1 MDCKGESIVHGD
13 FAQSLLSFPKS
24 CVIQMAMPS
33 PAAWATMAALIA
45 LKPGIKVDSYLISIA
60 GNIAAGK
67 STLTKA
73 LEKRTGGKIISFLER
88 VDYVKK
94 NGYLQKYYE
103 AVGAYDRLKGTKLDG
118 NDRGEF
124 LRVKEE
130 AEYWGYKI
138 QETYFLS
145 RLLDLGVLS
154 ELLREGQSVAQ
165 DRSIYEDQIFT
176 KNSNNYEYITDEDYR
191 KYLDLFDLV
200 MKNKPEPD
208 LIIYLES
215 DVGALKERIVGR
227 SRGEESELA
236 HPENNYLSN
245 LNDLYRPWIMKCGFP
260 YLIVDTEAID
270 LRTDEGLEQVVS
282 GITQAV
288 PGAQAL
294 FN

>member
-1 MDCKGESIVHGD
+1 ME
-13 FAQSLLSFPKS
+13 
-24 CVIQMAMPS
+24 
-33 PAAWATMAALIA
+33 
-45 LKPGIKVDSYLISIA
+45 SYLISIA

-73 LEKRTGGKIISFLER
+73 LERRSGGKIVSFLER
-88 VDYVKK
+88 VDYVKE

-103 AVGAYDRLKGTKLDG
+103 AVTAYDRLKGVKLDG
-118 NDRGEF
+118 KDRKGF
-124 LRVKEE
+124 LRVKEA

-191 KYLDLFDLV
+191 RYLDLFELV
-200 MKNKPEPD
+200 MSNKPKPD

-215 DVGALKERIVGR
+215 DVKTLKDRILER

-236 HPENNYLSN
+236 RPDNRYLAN
-245 LNDLYRPWIMKCGFP
+245 LNVLYRPWIMKCGFP
-260 YLIVDTEAID
+260 YLIVDTEAVD
-270 LRTDEGLEQVVS
+270 FRTEEGLEEVVE
-282 GITQAV
+282 GIIRSV
-288 PGAQAL
+288 PGTRQL
-294 FN
+294 FDR

>member
-1 MDCKGESIVHGD
+1 ME
-13 FAQSLLSFPKS
+13 
-24 CVIQMAMPS
+24 
-33 PAAWATMAALIA
+33 
-45 LKPGIKVDSYLISIA
+45 SYLISIA

-73 LEKRTGGKIISFLER
+73 LEERTGGRIVSFLER
-88 VDYVKK
+88 VDYVKE

-103 AVGAYDRLKGTKLDG
+103 AVSAYDRLKGAKLNG
-118 NDRGEF
+118 NDRGNF
-124 LRVKEE
+124 LEVKEA

-191 KYLDLFDLV
+191 KYLDLFNLV
-200 MKNKPEPD
+200 MKNKPTPD

-215 DVGALKERIVGR
+215 DVAALKTRIVGR
-227 SRGEESELA
+227 SRGEETELA
-236 HPENNYLSN
+236 NPQNTYLSN

-260 YLIVDTEAID
+260 YLIIDTEDID
-270 LRTDEGLEQVVS
+270 FRTSEGLEQVVT
-282 GITQAV
+282 GIMHTV
-288 PGAQAL
+288 PGTKSL
-294 FN
+294 FE

>member
-1 MDCKGESIVHGD
+1 MD
-13 FAQSLLSFPKS
+13 SF
-24 CVIQMAMPS
+24 
-33 PAAWATMAALIA
+33 
-45 LKPGIKVDSYLISIA
+45 LISIA

-73 LEKRTGGKIISFLER
+73 LEKRSGGRIVSFLER

-94 NGYLQKYYE
+94 HGYLEKYYK
-103 AVGAYDRLKGTKLDG
+103 AVSAYDRLKGSKLNGTDP
-118 NDRGEF
+118 EQF
-124 LRVKEE
+124 LRVKKE

-145 RLLDLGVLS
+145 RLLDLGVLN

-191 KYLDLFDLV
+191 KYQDLFSL
-200 MKNKPEPD
+200 MMTNKPTPD

-215 DVGALKERIVGR
+215 DVEALKSRIVER
-227 SRGEESELA
+227 SRGEESELSR
-236 HPENNYLSN
+236 PGNNYLSN

-260 YLIVDTEAID
+260 YLIVDTEAVD
-270 LRTDEGLEQVVS
+270 FRTEDGLEEVVA
-282 GITQAV
+282 GIVGAV
-288 PGAQAL
+288 PGTRRL
-294 FN
+294 FE

>member
-1 MDCKGESIVHGD
+1 M
-13 FAQSLLSFPKS
+13 
-24 CVIQMAMPS
+24 
-33 PAAWATMAALIA
+33 
-45 LKPGIKVDSYLISIA
+45 DSYLISIA

-73 LEKRTGGKIISFLER
+73 LEKRSGGKIVSFLER

-94 NGYLQKYYE
+94 HGYLDKYYK
-103 AVGAYDRLKGTKLDG
+103 AVGAYDRLKGTKLVGRDPAH
-118 NDRGEF
+118 F

-145 RLLDLGVLS
+145 RLLDLGVLN

-191 KYLDLFDLV
+191 KYQDLFEL
-200 MKNKPEPD
+200 MLKNKPKPD

-215 DVGALKERIVGR
+215 DVGTLKERIIGR

-236 HPENNYLSN
+236 RADNNYLSN
-245 LNDLYRPWIMKCGFP
+245 LNDLYRPWIMKCGHP
-260 YLIVDTEAID
+260 YLIIDTEEID
-270 LRTDEGLEQVVS
+270 FRKKDGLEQVIE
-282 GITQAV
+282 GIIRSV
-288 PGAQAL
+288 PGTRRL
-294 FN
+294 FE

>member
-1 MDCKGESIVHGD
+1 M
-13 FAQSLLSFPKS
+13 
-24 CVIQMAMPS
+24 
-33 PAAWATMAALIA
+33 
-45 LKPGIKVDSYLISIA
+45 DSYLISIA

-73 LEKRTGGKIISFLER
+73 LEKRAGGKIVSFLER

-103 AVGAYDRLKGTKLDG
+103 AVSAYDRLKGAKLDG
-118 NDRGEF
+118 KSSAGF
-124 LRVKEE
+124 LEVKEA

-154 ELLREGQSVAQ
+154 ELLREGQSVVQ

-191 KYLDLFDLV
+191 KYLDLFELV
-200 MKNKPEPD
+200 MKDKPKPD

-215 DVGALKERIVGR
+215 DVEALKARIVGR
-227 SRGEESELA
+227 SRGEEVDLA
-236 HPENNYLSN
+236 APQNNYLSN
-245 LNDLYRPWIMKCGFP
+245 LNDLYRPWIMKSGFP
-260 YLIVDTEAID
+260 YLIIDTEAID
-270 LRTDEGLEQVVS
+270 FRTPEGLEQVVTN
-282 GITQAV
+282 IVDTV
-288 PGAQAL
+288 PGTGQL
-294 FN
+294 FE

>member
-1 MDCKGESIVHGD
+1 ME
-13 FAQSLLSFPKS
+13 
-24 CVIQMAMPS
+24 
-33 PAAWATMAALIA
+33 
-45 LKPGIKVDSYLISIA
+45 SYLISIA

-73 LEKRTGGKIISFLER
+73 LESRSNGKIVSFLER
-88 VDYVKK
+88 VDYVKE

-103 AVGAYDRLKGTKLDG
+103 AVSAYDRLKGAKLVG
-118 NDRGEF
+118 KDRKSF
-124 LRVKEE
+124 LKVKEA

-200 MKNKPEPD
+200 MKNKPTPD

-215 DVGALKERIVGR
+215 DVAALKSRIVGR

-236 HPENNYLSN
+236 SPDNNYLSN

-270 LRTDEGLEQVVS
+270 FRTEDGLEQVVTD
-282 GITQAV
+282 IIRTV
-288 PGAQAL
+288 PGTKRL
-294 FN
+294 FR

>member
-1 MDCKGESIVHGD
+1 M
-13 FAQSLLSFPKS
+13 Q
-24 CVIQMAMPS
+24 
-33 PAAWATMAALIA
+33 
-45 LKPGIKVDSYLISIA
+45 SYLISIA

-73 LEKRTGGKIISFLER
+73 LETRSGGKIVSFLER

-94 NGYLQKYYE
+94 NGYLKKYYE
-103 AVGAYDRLKGTKLDG
+103 AVTAYDRLKGTKLDG
-118 NDRGEF
+118 KNRAGF
-124 LRVKEE
+124 LKIKEA

-191 KYLDLFDLV
+191 KYLDLFELV
-200 MKNKPEPD
+200 MKDKPKPD

-215 DVGALKERIVGR
+215 DVEALKARIVGR
-227 SRGEESELA
+227 SRDEETDLA
-236 HPENNYLSN
+236 SPKNTYLSN
-245 LNDLYRPWIMKCGFP
+245 LNDLYRPWIMKSGFP
-260 YLIVDTEAID
+260 YIIIDTEVID
-270 LRTDEGLEQVVS
+270 FRTEDGLDQVIAS
-282 GITQAV
+282 IINTV
-288 PGAQAL
+288 PGTERL
-294 FN
+294 FE

>member
-1 MDCKGESIVHGD
+1 MK
-13 FAQSLLSFPKS
+13 SF
-24 CVIQMAMPS
+24 
-33 PAAWATMAALIA
+33 
-45 LKPGIKVDSYLISIA
+45 LISIA

-73 LEKRTGGKIISFLER
+73 LDERTVVKIVYFLER

-94 NGYLQKYYE
+94 QGYLEKYYK
-103 AVGAYDRLKGTKLDG
+103 AVSAYDRLKGAKLVGKDP
-118 NDRGEF
+118 DYF
-124 LRVKEE
+124 LKVKEE

-145 RLLDLGVLS
+145 RLLDLGVLN

-191 KYLDLFDLV
+191 KYQDLFKLV
-200 MKNKPEPD
+200 MTNKPKPD

-215 DVGALKERIVGR
+215 DVEALKARIVER

-236 HPENNYLSN
+236 NVENTYLSN
-245 LNDLYRPWIMKCGFP
+245 LNDLYRPWIMKCGHP
-260 YLIVDTEAID
+260 YLIIDTEAID
-270 LRTDEGLEQVVS
+270 FRTEAGLEQVVK
-282 GITQAV
+282 GIIDAV
-288 PGAQAL
+288 PGTRRL
-294 FN
+294 FE

>member
-1 MDCKGESIVHGD
+1 VK
-13 FAQSLLSFPKS
+13 
-24 CVIQMAMPS
+24 
-33 PAAWATMAALIA
+33 
-45 LKPGIKVDSYLISIA
+45 SYLISIA

-73 LEKRTGGKIISFLER
+73 LEKRTDGKIMSFLER

-94 NGYLQKYYE
+94 NGYLQKYYA
-103 AVGAYDRLKGTKLDG
+103 AVSAYDRLKGAKLVG
-118 NDRGEF
+118 NDGSEF
-124 LRVKEE
+124 LRIKEE

-200 MKNKPEPD
+200 MKNKPTPD

-215 DVGALKERIVGR
+215 DVEALKDRIVGR
-227 SRGEESELA
+227 ARGEEAELA
-236 HPENNYLSN
+236 QAENNYLSN

-260 YLIVDTEAID
+260 YLIVDTEEID
-270 LRTDEGLEQVVS
+270 LRTEEGLEEVISEIVQ
-282 GITQAV
+282 IV
-288 PGAQAL
+288 PGTMRL
-294 FN
+294 FD

>member
-1 MDCKGESIVHGD
+1 MN
-13 FAQSLLSFPKS
+13 
-24 CVIQMAMPS
+24 
-33 PAAWATMAALIA
+33 
-45 LKPGIKVDSYLISIA
+45 SYLISIA

-73 LEKRTGGKIISFLER
+73 LERRTGGKIVSFLER

-94 NGYLQKYYE
+94 NGYLQKYYA
-103 AVGAYDRLKGTKLDG
+103 AVSAYDRLKGAKLIG
-118 NDRGEF
+118 EDRAGF
-124 LRVKEE
+124 LKVKEA

-191 KYLDLFDLV
+191 KYLDLFKLV
-200 MKNKPEPD
+200 MKNKPTPD

-215 DVGALKERIVGR
+215 DVEALKSRIVGR
-227 SRGEESELA
+227 SRGGESDLA
-236 HPENNYLSN
+236 SPENTYLSN

-260 YLIVDTEAID
+260 YIIVDTEAVDI
-270 LRTDEGLEQVVS
+270 RTADGLEQV
-282 GITQAV
+282 ITDIVRTV
-288 PGAQAL
+288 PGTGNL
-294 FN
+294 FEIGG